1 LALPSCQSPR
11 GPYDRRILEA
21 KGGLAMVS
29 FEGKRALVAGGGRGI
44 GRAIALAFARQGAD
58 VALAA
63 RGRDELDAVAGEI
76 RGLGRKAFIHVVDL
90 ADTDQAVNM
99 VNAAAWELG
108 SLYILRYNAGR
119 ITEGPG

>member
-1 LALPSCQSPR
+1 ALPSCQSPR

-21 KGGLAMVS
+21 KGGLAMFS
-29 FEGKRALVAGGGRGI
+29 FEGKKALVTGGGRGI

-76 RGLGRKAFIHVVDL
+76 RALGRKAFI
-90 ADTDQAVNM
+90 QG
-99 VNAAAWELG
+99 LG
-108 SLYILRYNAGR
+108 SGNPAHPRSSVTPPAGA
-119 ITEGPG
+119 PAC